1 MTNKYIMKKLLFLLL
16 FPIVAKSQCIT
27 VNSAFF
33 TNPSNDGI
41 HWSLNVNW
49 TSQGVNHLKVY
60 VKQFDDTVLNTCF
73 QMNHPLQTTGTSIY
87 DNIIA
92 PGGLP
97 SLSAVFCRWTDA
109 CGSGVQCD
117 ENQYIAPGGVLDIVF
132 DNVFAKYINSST
144 TEVRFRILSASNSK
158 TMFLNLRMK
167 NGKIKKCKIEFSNSV
182 KSGDYYKV
190 VLNHQTGNYTIIK
203 L

>member
-1 MTNKYIMKKLLFLLL
+1 MIVKKLLFLFL
-16 FPIVAKSQCIT
+16 FPIVASSQCIT

-33 TNPSNDGI
+33 TNPSGDGI

-49 TSQGVNHLKVY
+49 TAQGVNHLKIY
-60 VKQFDDTVLNTCF
+60 VKEGTDTVLNTCF
-73 QMNHPLQTTGTSIY
+73 QMNNPVQTTGTSIY
-87 DNIIA
+87 DGIIA

-97 SLSAVFCRWTDA
+97 SLSATFCRWTES
-109 CGSGVQCD
+109 CGSGVRCD
-117 ENQYIAPGGVLDIVF
+117 ENQFIPPGGVLDIVF
-132 DNVFAKYINSST
+132 DNISAKYINSST
-144 TEVRFRILSASNSK
+144 TEVRFRILSVFNSK

-167 NGKIKKCKIEFSNSV
+167 NGKVKKCKIEFLNSV
-182 KSGDYYKV
+182 KSGEYYKV